1 MSDEKVLALIQ
12 EQFKEFRY
20 DMKQNLA
27 EMKSCVNKLE
37 ETVQANNEK
46 QIRMA
51 EVCISREKDLL
62 YQKKEIEKLKV
73 EVRPIKAIINVKNLI
88 IGLLSFIILLAGA
101 ISASKAI
108 ANNFSI
114 PAFSIPAITRST
126 P

>member
-20 DMKQNLA
+20 DMKQNLM

-37 ETVQANNEK
+37 ETVQTNNEK

-51 EVCISREKDLL
+51 EVCVSREKDLL

-73 EVRPIKAIINVKNLI
+73 EVRPIRAMTNAKNII
-88 IGLLSFIILLAGA
+88 IGILSFIILLAGA

-108 ANNFSI
+108 ANNLFVPVI
-114 PAFSIPAITRST
+114 ERSSR
-126 P
+126 